1 METTLKSA
9 PLWIV
14 PEGPHVAALGNA
26 TGGSSREGD
35 QPNPAKRAIPG
46 AATREYRIPNLARAC
61 QILRLFAAACDP
73 LSSSAVAR
81 RLKMPRTTVLRIL
94 HTLAAEKLLQ
104 RRGFDFTASPELRTG
119 LRSMADIDL
128 CTAAGPALNEI
139 SQLTGETACLALLA
153 GDKVVVAETS
163 GSPGGSRVSGGSGAP
178 MDLHCSAF
186 GKVFLAFGPRAH
198 LGMALGSAPLP
209 ARTRRTITTA
219 EALGAECARI
229 VRQGYAM
236 DNEECEEGVR
246 CLAAPVWGSGG
257 VLAAAMGVSAS
268 AATLTEQRASDIA
281 ALVLQAAKK
290 ITTALAQRTSG

>member
-14 PEGPHVAALGNA
+14 PEGPNAAVLGNA
-26 TGGSSREGD
+26 TNDSLRVAE
-35 QPNPAKRAIPG
+35 QPSPVKRVIPAM
-46 AATREYRIPNLARAC
+46 ATREYRIPNLARAC
-61 QILRLFAAACDP
+61 QILRLFAASSDP

-94 HTLAAEKLLQ
+94 HTLSAEKFLQ

-119 LRSMADIDL
+119 LRSMADAHL
-128 CTAAGPALNEI
+128 CSAAEPVLNEL

-153 GDKVVVAETS
+153 GDKVVVAEIC
-163 GSPGGSRVSGGSGAP
+163 GSPGGSRASGGSGAP

-186 GKVFLAFGPRAH
+186 GKVFLAFGPRAL
-198 LGMALGSAPLP
+198 LGMALGNAPLP
-209 ARTRRTITTA
+209 ARTRRTLTTA

-236 DNEECEEGVR
+236 DDEECEEGVR
-246 CLAAPVWGSGG
+246 CLAAPVWAGAG
-257 VLAAAMGVSAS
+257 VLAAVMGVSAS
-268 AATLTEQRASDIA
+268 AVTFTEQRASDIA
-281 ALVLQAAKK
+281 AIVLQAAKK
-290 ITTALAQRTSG
+290 LAATLAQRTSG